1 MSLRTFGQRSFN
13 ARTFEAR
20 TWTGGGVVVIT
31 DPSQAGWITRTA
43 NRLSV
48 LREAQRVAM
57 FLPQQRVWIA
67 RSDNE

>member
-31 DPSQAGWITRTA
+31 DPSQSGWIARTA
-43 NRLSV
+43 DRLSISP
-48 LREAQRVAM
+48 EAQRVSISST
-57 FLPQQRVWIA
+57 QQRVWVA
-67 RSDNE
+67 RSNNE